1 MQFEIDGNPDFGE
14 VVVALGP
21 DEDLLVESGA
31 MSRMSAD
38 LDVRA
43 TTMGGLIAAL
53 GRKVFAGE
61 SLLLGRYH
69 SKRGGTVA
77 LSPSYP
83 GTVLHQRLE
92 SDALMLTRGSFL
104 ACSAGVRVGTRFGGL
119 RSIFSKEGAFLLEC
133 RGVGELFF
141 HAFGAVEEHALD
153 GELIVDT
160 GHVVAWEPGLSY
172 KIQGMGGLKQTLFSG
187 EGLTMRFAGNGKIWM
202 QTRTLPE
209 LAGWLT
215 PYC

>member
-1 MQFEIDGNPDFGE
+1 MNFEIDGNPDFGE

-21 DEDLLVESGA
+21 NEDLLVESGA

-43 TTMGGLIAAL
+43 TTMGGFFKAL
-53 GRKVFAGE
+53 GRKMFAGE

-69 SKRGGTVA
+69 SERGGVVA

-83 GTVLHQRLE
+83 GTVMHREVTDQPFL
-92 SDALMLTRGSFL
+92 LTKGSFL
-104 ACSAGVRVGTRFGGL
+104 GCSADVELKTRFGGF
-119 RSIFSKEGAFLLEC
+119 RSLLSKEGAFVIEC
-133 RGVGELFF
+133 VGRGDLFF
-141 HAFGAVEEHALD
+141 HAFGCVEEMDVD
-153 GELIVDT
+153 GDLIVDT
-160 GHVVAWEPGLSY
+160 GHVVAWEPTLNY

-187 EGLTMRFAGNGKIWM
+187 EGLTMRFSGKGKIWL
-202 QTRTLPE
+202 QTRTLGE